1 MDGVK
6 PDNLGPSSIIQRY
19 TLIIGQF
26 LQLHPIIGQ
35 FLRFSVVGGLGVVVD
50 FSTYLLLKRYAG
62 LTPESGFS
70 LWGLPL
76 IYANM
81 ASVLTAMVPVF
92 FLNKYWSLADQ
103 KTNQLAR
110 QGSSFFLLYSFS
122 WILNQILVS
131 FFVFRVTILS
141 EYFGNNADVVA
152 KTLAVCIIL
161 FINFTGLKLFVFRD
175 T

>member
-1 MDGVK
+1 
-6 PDNLGPSSIIQRY
+6 
-19 TLIIGQF
+19 
-26 LQLHPIIGQ
+26 
-35 FLRFSVVGGLGVVVD
+35 
-50 FSTYLLLKRYAG
+50 
-62 LTPESGFS
+62 
-70 LWGLPL
+70 
-76 IYANM
+76 M

-92 FLNKYWSLADQ
+92 FLNKYWSLADR

-110 QGSSFFLLYSFS
+110 QGSSLFLLYSFS
-122 WILNQILVS
+122 WVLNQIFTS